1 MQMAAMSETAE
12 INSPSQL
19 ETSPTKGSK
28 KDKKK
33 GSEKTEEYL
42 LARFKA
48 DGVRYKAKIIGVDD
62 VPDARGDQM
71 CQDSMMKLKGIAIA
85 ARAQGQHKQR
95 IWVTISLS
103 GIKLI
108 DEKTGVIEYEHT
120 VNRISFIA
128 RDVTDNRAF
137 GYVCGAEGQ
146 HQFFAIKTAQ
156 QAEALVV
163 DLKDLF
169 QLIYNLKK
177 KEEAENQSK
186 EGQPTE
192 NGSPLLNFDQVS
204 QVKTDI
210 DQMQL
215 FGDMSTPPD
224 ITSPAESNGCL
235 LDLSSPEM
243 DPLNTCMKDHLQEV
257 TPASSLH
264 FFPAPDPNP
273 FGNDPFSELNQS
285 APPKPVDSVK
295 PSDQKDGALPFLANQ
310 SGDHLGH
317 DFDQPPSQVA
327 TGAKV
332 DVPSWGLNGAVG
344 QDQAELGSKVTPDP
358 FAEISGATP
367 PAQNGLKPDS
377 LGAANI
383 KQVDSLLMQN
393 FDAVTLSPPP
403 QNAKGARGRRNNQL
417 ASENFGPS
425 PPASSI
431 PPSGQ
436 IPLDLFNVP
445 SSSSHVSPGL
455 SGPPSAGPS
464 HPTPWGQQPPVLPQ
478 SGSMP
483 PRPILGPQPPFG
495 QPNVFG
501 QPAAAWSQPAPFG
514 VPPVPATWGQRSLA
528 PPNVWSQ
535 PVLQTTPFGTNPFA
549 ASLSMVPPIVGLV
562 PSAGTSLSPPL
573 PPQRPSLQESSKPQT
588 SAFTALDP
596 LGEKEEKSVKELFKD
611 FQIAKPPTIPARK
624 SEQPTV
630 AGASG
635 AFGQYFT
642 SKVGVPQETADH
654 DDFDINQLS
663 SATNAAPA
671 APSPSST
678 LNPFNTSGDSAPA
691 VPAPS
696 DPFGDPFGNPFV

>member
-12 INSPSQL
+12 INVPSQL
-19 ETSPTKGSK
+19 EASPTKGSK

-204 QVKTDI
+204 QIKSDI

-224 ITSPAESNGCL
+224 ITSPA
-235 LDLSSPEM
+235 
-243 DPLNTCMKDHLQEV
+243 
-257 TPASSLH
+257 
-264 FFPAPDPNP
+264 
-273 FGNDPFSELNQS
+273 
-285 APPKPVDSVK
+285 
-295 PSDQKDGALPFLANQ
+295 
-310 SGDHLGH
+310 
-317 DFDQPPSQVA
+317 
-327 TGAKV
+327 
-332 DVPSWGLNGAVG
+332 
-344 QDQAELGSKVTPDP
+344 
-358 FAEISGATP
+358 
-367 PAQNGLKPDS
+367 
-377 LGAANI
+377 
-383 KQVDSLLMQN
+383 
-393 FDAVTLSPPP
+393 
-403 QNAKGARGRRNNQL
+403 L

-455 SGPPSAGPS
+455 SGPPPAGPS
-464 HPTPWGQQPPVLPQ
+464 HPMPWGQQPPVLPQ

-483 PRPILGPQPPFG
+483 PRPIFGPQPPFG

-514 VPPVPATWGQRSLA
+514 VPPVPTTWGQRSLA

-562 PSAGTSLSPPL
+562 PSAGTSLSPP
-573 PPQRPSLQESSKPQT
+573 PPPPRPSLQESSKPQT

-611 FQIAKPPTIPARK
+611 FQITKPPTIPARK

-663 SATNAAPA
+663 STTNAAPA
-671 APSPSST
+671 APSQSST
-678 LNPFNTSGDSAPA
+678 LNPFNTSGDSALA

>member
-71 CQDSMMKLKGIAIA
+71 CQDSMMKLK
-85 ARAQGQHKQR
+85 
-95 IWVTISLS
+95 
-103 GIKLI
+103 
-108 DEKTGVIEYEHT
+108 VIEYEHT

-192 NGSPLLNFDQVS
+192 NGSPLLNFDDQVS
-204 QVKTDI
+204 QIKSDI

-295 PSDQKDGALPFLANQ
+295 PADQKDGALPFLADQ
-310 SGDHLGH
+310 GGAHLGH
-317 DFDQPPSQVA
+317 DSDQPPSQVA
-327 TGAKV
+327 TGVKV
-332 DVPSWGLNGAVG
+332 DAPSWGLNGAVG
-344 QDQAELGSKVTPDP
+344 QDQAELGVKVTTDP

-403 QNAKGARGRRNNQL
+403 QNVKGARGRRNNQL
-417 ASENFGPS
+417 AGENFGPS

-445 SSSSHVSPGL
+445 SSSHVHPGL
-455 SGPPSAGPS
+455 SGPPPAGPS

-514 VPPVPATWGQRSLA
+514 APPVPSTWGQRGLA
-528 PPNVWSQ
+528 PPNVWGQ

-549 ASLSMVPPIVGLV
+549 ASLSMVPPTVGLV
-562 PSAGTSLSPPL
+562 PSAGTSLSPP
-573 PPQRPSLQESSKPQT
+573 PPPPRPSLQESSKPHS

-630 AGASG
+630 AGVSG

-663 SATNAAPA
+663 STTNEAPA
-671 APSPSST
+671 APSQSST
-678 LNPFNTSGDSAPA
+678 LNPFNASGDSAPA
-691 VPAPS
+691 VPVPS